1 LLVLL
6 LLELDELCNLL
17 LGELLLV
24 GVDHVVVVLT
34 VFQLLV
40 VVFLIIFDVLLPSLN
55 VEFVFCIRIIL
66 LVVIVNVF
74 FRVLL
79 VINHKLIVVLTLVT
93 ILLLFEVL
101 LLGL

>member
-1 LLVLL
+1 MLVLL

-101 LLGL
+101 LLQL